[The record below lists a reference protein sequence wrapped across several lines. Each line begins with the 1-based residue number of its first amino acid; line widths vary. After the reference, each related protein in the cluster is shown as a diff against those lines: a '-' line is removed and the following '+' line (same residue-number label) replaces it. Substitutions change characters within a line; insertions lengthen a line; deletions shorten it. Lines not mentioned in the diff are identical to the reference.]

1 MARAYD
7 VVGLKT
13 SLAQVVEGYVP
24 DMTTMGIM
32 TLGQP
37 DAPSVPGNTAVS
49 MPSTTRWYCCARA
62 FDGLG

>member
-1 MARAYD
+1 MARVYD

-32 TLGQP
+32 TLVQP
-37 DAPSVPGNTAVS
+37 DAPSVPGNTAAVS
-49 MPSTTRWYCCARA
+49 MVDDKVVLLRP
-62 FDGLG
+62 GV